1 MLKKIS
7 IFNQIFKIL
16 QKLAIQ
22 SLIELHDD
30 MSFLKINLKKQMTR
44 EILDFCAYKM
54 IKILDDHVLECN
66 ILFH

>member
-44 EILDFCAYKM
+44 EILDFCA
-54 IKILDDHVLECN
+54 
-66 ILFH
+66 